1 MVFSISSTNKT
12 HRHKITKILLKVA
25 LNTIYHQQ
33 SNSVNLGYHSSYCF
47 VTDHSHHRSKRN
59 NGLKEITP
67 GDRES
72 CKPGAVGVLI
82 INIIITM
89 KKYRI

>member
-1 MVFSISSTNKT
+1 MYPNNYLCNQWLSP
-12 HRHKITKILLKVA
+12 L
-25 LNTIYHQQ
+25 
-33 SNSVNLGYHSSYCF
+33 
-47 VTDHSHHRSKRN
+47 DHSHHRSKRN
-59 NGLKEITP
+59 NGLKELTP

-82 INIIITM
+82 INIIISM